1 MMRRSLTAKARQ
13 IVLCLPLF
21 GLILFLPPAI
31 RVFAVP
37 ATIMGV
43 PLIVIYVFGI
53 WAALIIGAAIF
64 ARHLGRGDVIDH
76 PEESHPV
83 PEQDSTI

>member
-1 MMRRSLTAKARQ
+1 MMRRSLTAKARH

-21 GLILFLPPAI
+21 GLALLLPPAI

-37 ATIMGV
+37 AAIMGV

-53 WAALIIGAAIF
+53 WAALIIGAAVF
-64 ARHLGRGDVIDH
+64 ARHLVGGDVIDH
-76 PEESHPV
+76 PAESNPV
-83 PEQDSTI
+83 SEQDSMT